1 MLQAKK
7 LYSLIRKLGD
17 PDASDRRAAA
27 TMLSEGDE
35 RAIYPLIRALSDTN
49 AAVLDAAM
57 QSLIKIGGEVVAY
70 MTIPVLRKG
79 PAQRNA
85 ALVILKE
92 LGKVT
97 VPMLY
102 NLLQD
107 KDNDIR
113 KFALDL
119 MGDIITDVD
128 ADKVVPLLRD
138 FNPNVRAAACRALG
152 LLGDRRTVEHL
163 EPALCDTQEWVV
175 FAALEAIGRMRAEEA
190 VDSIS
195 RLFRSNSNVIRYAA
209 LETLGKIP
217 SKESKD
223 ALIYCIQNLDSFN
236 RAVAVKSLV
245 NLGIEP
251 DMGYIAD
258 ELINMLNT
266 DGWEEKLTAI
276 KGLKVLKEK
285 RVILPLIELAGS
297 LDTSY
302 PEEDERYRVVIDA
315 IVEIADCDSL
325 ISILREHVSL
335 RFRAKALLVELLG
348 RLKCKAA
355 MKELIDLLRGPF
367 RDIRRGAAR
376 ALVTVA
382 DEHCVEALIEA
393 LKDDD
398 CHMKLQVVYALRKIG
413 NIRAYEPIANLLRT
427 EKCDDVIEESVQAL
441 LLLDS
446 EEFLKNI
453 EGYPYNIKTY
463 VARYGKDIQL
473 IMRLSHDNNETVK
486 VTALARLSS
495 FKSKEAQQRLEE
507 GLNDPSAQIRKVA
520 VMGLG
525 QLDGYSE
532 ALLRAMH
539 DIDMWVRFYAIKAIA
554 NNRAQEHL
562 ADLIAALRDT
572 EPLVVLGAIEALVKL
587 GSIDAYNALLP
598 VRDHS
603 NASIRM
609 KAEEAIQSL

>member
-7 LYSLIRKLGD
+7 LYSLLRKLD
-17 PDASDRRAAA
+17 SADVSDRRAAA

-49 AAVLDAAM
+49 TAVLDAAM

-92 LGKVT
+92 LGKIT
-97 VPMLY
+97 VPLLY
-102 NLLQD
+102 DLLQD
-107 KDNDIR
+107 KDDDVK

-128 ADKVVPLLRD
+128 INKVVPLLRD

-152 LLGDRRTVEHL
+152 LLGDKRAVEHL
-163 EPALCDTQEWVV
+163 EPALCDTEEWVV
-175 FAALEAIGRMRAEEA
+175 FAALEAIGKMRAEEA
-190 VDSIS
+190 VDSIF
-195 RLFRSNSNVIRYAA
+195 RLFRSNSNVIKYAA

-217 SKESKD
+217 SKQSKE

-266 DGWEEKLTAI
+266 DNWEEKLTAI

-285 RVILPLIELAGS
+285 RVILTLIELAGS

-315 IVEIADCDSL
+315 LIEIADCDSL
-325 ISILREHVSL
+325 ISILRERVTL

-348 RLKCKAA
+348 RLKCTAA
-355 MKELIDLLRGPF
+355 TQELIDLLRGPF

-376 ALVTVA
+376 ALVSVA
-382 DEHCVEALIEA
+382 DERCVEALIEA

-413 NIRAYEPIANLLRT
+413 NIRAYEPISELLGNER
-427 EKCDDVIEESVQAL
+427 CDDVIEESVQAL
-441 LLLDS
+441 LYLGS

-453 EGYPYNIKTY
+453 EGYPNNIKTY

-473 IMRLSHDNNETVK
+473 IMRLSHDSHEGVK
-486 VTALARLSS
+486 AAALARLPS

-507 GLNDPSAQIRKVA
+507 GLHDPSAQIRKVA

-525 QLDGYSE
+525 QLGSVSE
-532 ALLRAMH
+532 ALLSAMH
-539 DIDMWVRFYAIKAIA
+539 DIDMWVRFYAIKAVA
-554 NNRAQEHL
+554 NNRSQEHL
-562 ADLIAALRDT
+562 GDLIAALRDT

-598 VRDHS
+598 MRDHP